1 MGMGWGD
8 SYQLSGDGRD
18 SYQEEEEEEEQ
29 QQEQEPEQGD

>member
-18 SYQEEEEEEEQ
+18 SYQEEEEEQ